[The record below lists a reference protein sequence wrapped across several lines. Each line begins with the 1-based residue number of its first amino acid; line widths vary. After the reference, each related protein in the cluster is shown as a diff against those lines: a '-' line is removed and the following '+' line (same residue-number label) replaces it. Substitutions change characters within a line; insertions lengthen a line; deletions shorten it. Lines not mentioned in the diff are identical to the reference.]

1 MGGVHR
7 DATLVLSPDEAAAA
21 DAQARALQSVTARL
35 FGTSKLGRYVLR
47 ERLGAGGLGVVYV
60 AHDPELDRPVAIK
73 LLKTRA
79 LAAGIDVAR
88 LRREGAALAQLAH
101 PNVVAVYD
109 VGEYDGDE
117 AVDGDVPRH
126 GAFIVMELVRGEPLD
141 QWMETK
147 RSEAEI
153 LDVYLQ
159 AGRGLAAAH
168 AAGITH
174 RDFKLANVIVG
185 EDGRVKVLDFGLAR
199 VHDADATEPAS
210 GDGSAPELPR
220 ALLDTPLTQTGL
232 VMGTPAYMA
241 PEQHTGHAADARSD
255 QYSFCLALA
264 EALHGARILTERDY
278 EALATAKRSVTKLPQ
293 VQAIV
298 SPARRVL
305 TRGLAETPE
314 DRWPT
319 MDALLQALSNVRGRR
334 RGWAWLGVTV
344 AAAGAVG
351 LVVGRAPT
359 PKPTEAPASVASP
372 DAAAG
377 PATVEEKSPA
387 VEPFLAAARLVKAGR
402 DDDALR
408 DFAARTRAYAEPRG
422 DLQLSSWGWY
432 WEAASWDV
440 VQNAARVIPLYANAY
455 FQAEASGES
464 FVAADSA
471 YHLAYAFSVL
481 GDVESLQ
488 WERYALAQLDRGDI
502 PAGKRAGILGN
513 LGLVHVAANR
523 MPEGAVLFRAA
534 IEELEAEGDPMSPS
548 LEWPM
553 SNLASVLTIMG
564 EYEEAGRWADRALA
578 LRMELRGV
586 SSPEVAVSHMTR
598 GMMLL
603 DRGYPIEA
611 LGELEQAHT
620 IMAAAAGEQPHEQV
634 SNTLTELSRATAA
647 LGRVDEA
654 IDLQRE
660 ALSILERLDS
670 QYQLPF
676 VKGSLQLARLY
687 RDSDRLDDAR
697 RTYAAIVALEDLDPV
712 SVQMQHEAQTE
723 LSALRVG

>member
-1 MGGVHR
+1 M
-7 DATLVLSPDEAAAA
+7 LSPDEAADR
-21 DAQARALQSVTARL
+21 DAQTRALQSVTARL

-60 AHDPELDRPVAIK
+60 AHDPELDRAVAIK
-73 LLKTRA
+73 LLRTRA

-88 LRREGAALAQLAH
+88 LRREAAALAQLAH
-101 PNVVAVYD
+101 PNVVGVYD
-109 VGEYDGDE
+109 VGEYDGDD
-117 AVDGDVPRH
+117 AVDGDVPQH
-126 GAFIVMELVRGEPLD
+126 GAYIVMELVRGRPLD
-141 QWMETK
+141 EWLDAK

-153 LDVYLQ
+153 LDVYMQ

-174 RDFKLANVIVG
+174 RDFKPANVIVG

-199 VHDADATEPAS
+199 VHGADATEPGAAATRS
-210 GDGSAPELPR
+210 RDGEAR
-220 ALLDTPLTQTGL
+220 TLLDTPLTQTGL

-241 PEQHTGHAADARSD
+241 PEQHIGHAADARSD

-264 EALHGARILTERDY
+264 EALHGARLLTERDY
-278 EALATAKRSVTKLPQ
+278 DALATAKRSVTKLPQ

-298 SPARRVL
+298 PPARRVI
-305 TRGLAETPE
+305 TRGLAVEPE

-319 MDALLQALSNVRGRR
+319 MEALLQALAQVRRRR
-334 RGWAWLGVTV
+334 RGWAWVSVTAVAASVVVLVAGRSPRPSSDDASAEVV
-344 AAAGAVG
+344 AAA
-351 LVVGRAPT
+351 T
-359 PKPTEAPASVASP
+359 DAPAPAAS
-372 DAAAG
+372 G
-377 PATVEEKSPA
+377 ESSPA
-387 VEPFLAAARLVKAGR
+387 VPSFLAAARLIDAGH
-402 DDDALR
+402 DDAVLR
-408 DFAARTRAYAEPRG
+408 DFAARTRAYAGPRG

-471 YHLAYAFSVL
+471 YHLAYASSVL
-481 GDVESLQ
+481 GDDEAQ
-488 WERYALAQLDRGDI
+488 RWERYALAHLDRGDI
-502 PAGKRAGILGN
+502 PANKRASILGN
-513 LGLVHVAANR
+513 LGLVHVAAND
-523 MPEGAVLFRAA
+523 MPAAAELFRAA
-534 IEELEAEGDPMSPS
+534 IDELEEQGDPMSPS

-553 SNLASVLTIMG
+553 SNLASVLTLMG
-564 EYEEAGRWADRALA
+564 EYEEAGRWSDRALA
-578 LRMELRGV
+578 LRIELRGA
-586 SSPEVAVSHMTR
+586 SSAEVGISHMSR

-660 ALSILERLDS
+660 ALSILQHLDS

-687 RDSDRLDDAR
+687 RDSDRLEDAR
-697 RTYAAIVALEDLDPV
+697 RTYATIVALEDLDPV
-712 SVQMQHEAQTE
+712 SSEMQQQAQTE